1 MRRSRVPVLEK
12 RSSGSNT
19 KYNSSLRGTTSRGP
33 GKTRNNFS
41 VSMVSTRSGTESKTR
56 EDEREKEVEPTIE
69 IDLETPDQSVDEL
82 EKKTTE
88 STPMPNAE
96 EPNPKPMEFSPI
108 DDVEDAIGNTEETVK
123 EDSQVKKTSFT
134 ERLAMMV
141 GIKTKENVTEEPK
154 AERARTFGTVSTKTT
169 EANPREE
176 QTKAEAT
183 AEERPTADHEEA
195 TLELGDLMAK
205 LNQIDKK
212 LKHSEEDREV
222 IRKELRYNKHEYLDS
237 YFNLAKATD
246 ERLKEMTDKVEAT
259 NKEREGNIK
268 KDLQQLKNRYDDV
281 NSQIGSLEKRLD
293 TMSKNQAESSG
304 AIQTKLDAILRNSTS
319 QERPAADRT
328 QGTRVDFVEPQR
340 GKRQSTP
347 LPLTRNTVSIAP
359 TADKT
364 ITKSGNSNT
373 TSGPG
378 DSTASSNAGPDA
390 MTWAST
396 WEMMNR
402 TLEAYATRNTN
413 SSDRRDGKSRKTF
426 KKPKEFKDDSDGC
439 IDTWVEVMRLHLEQD
454 NLNDER
460 QACTA
465 ILSNLE
471 GTALKCVVAKKEE
484 ERDTADKIF
493 EILLNRF
500 GSGMKGHQAMMRF
513 EKRRQRDDESID
525 RFLDDLESLRR
536 RSDPEESTN
545 RRNFSIASKFIDGVK
560 SDDLRTMLATYYTL
574 SKDSAPT
581 PEEMRQKSREYMLMK
596 PKKYSY
602 TENRNTQGGSQ
613 PQRSSWYKP
622 RDDMDKR
629 RSCANCGSAD
639 HHVADC
645 TTYKQGMKSL
655 GYAPDEED
663 MSQMEEH
670 EYYSGL
676 IIKIGARC
684 FFCSQEGH
692 FRMDCPLFWEAVKD
706 QSHPKHKLALAAVQ
720 NQRNRQNEF
729 ESRNL
734 GAPSTELPTK
744 TVKAVTHV
752 NGAIES
758 AAGNSLEINYEK
770 AVTEA
775 IAKVKQDLAAKEIE
789 QRLKL
794 EIERQNFN
802 EALTGSNQTPEAVPG
817 STKTGNCNTV
827 KMVTGKPFGISKIG
841 ARIMSI
847 ITVGGHE
854 VTRNLSE
861 PSDQTIMHIDVYADY
876 LSCIS
881 PQTTSRAL
889 RALLMRGGSKSVRV
903 DSRYTEAYGPHEVML
918 NIDGINIYTKTMITC
933 DEDLIGQIYVGKEEL
948 KVRSIGHCAMLEED
962 AMHIGTEADVTGHV
976 LDISGKKTQLRGLL
990 DTGAVLSVIPIET
1003 WERMGFDKG
1012 DLIDSRIRLSAA
1024 NKGALR
1030 VLGRTIIA
1038 LNLGERNLWMSFI
1051 VVENLDESDQFIL
1064 GRDFIRN
1071 FDVTID
1077 LNNAMFRIRNPDRRY
1092 AIKPVNL
1099 IMANENKAQVFL
1111 SRRVRL

>member
-1 MRRSRVPVLEK
+1 
-12 RSSGSNT
+12 
-19 KYNSSLRGTTSRGP
+19 
-33 GKTRNNFS
+33 
-41 VSMVSTRSGTESKTR
+41 
-56 EDEREKEVEPTIE
+56 
-69 IDLETPDQSVDEL
+69 
-82 EKKTTE
+82 
-88 STPMPNAE
+88 
-96 EPNPKPMEFSPI
+96 
-108 DDVEDAIGNTEETVK
+108 
-123 EDSQVKKTSFT
+123 
-134 ERLAMMV
+134 
-141 GIKTKENVTEEPK
+141 
-154 AERARTFGTVSTKTT
+154 
-169 EANPREE
+169 
-176 QTKAEAT
+176 
-183 AEERPTADHEEA
+183 
-195 TLELGDLMAK
+195 
-205 LNQIDKK
+205 
-212 LKHSEEDREV
+212 
-222 IRKELRYNKHEYLDS
+222 
-237 YFNLAKATD
+237 
-246 ERLKEMTDKVEAT
+246 
-259 NKEREGNIK
+259 
-268 KDLQQLKNRYDDV
+268 
-281 NSQIGSLEKRLD
+281 
-293 TMSKNQAESSG
+293 
-304 AIQTKLDAILRNSTS
+304 
-319 QERPAADRT
+319 
-328 QGTRVDFVEPQR
+328 
-340 GKRQSTP
+340 
-347 LPLTRNTVSIAP
+347 
-359 TADKT
+359 
-364 ITKSGNSNT
+364 
-373 TSGPG
+373 
-378 DSTASSNAGPDA
+378 

-402 TLEAYATRNTN
+402 TLEAFATRNTD
-413 SSDRRDGKSRKTF
+413 SSDRREGKSRKTF

-596 PKKYSY
+596 PMKYSY
-602 TENRNTQGGSQ
+602 SENRNTQGGSQ

-645 TTYKQGMKSL
+645 TTYKQGMKGL

-676 IIKIGARC
+676 IVKIGARC
-684 FFCSQEGH
+684 FFCNQEGH

-706 QSHPKHKLALAAVQ
+706 KNHPKHKLVLAAVQ
-720 NQRNRQNEF
+720 NQRNRQTEF
-729 ESRNL
+729 DSRNS
-734 GAPSTELPTK
+734 GTPNTELPTK

-758 AAGNSLEINYEK
+758 TAGNPLEINYEK
-770 AVTEA
+770 AATEA
-775 IAKVKQDLAAKEIE
+775 INKVKQDLAAKEIE
-789 QRLKL
+789 QRLKQ

-802 EALTGSNQTPEAVPG
+802 EALTGLKPTSEVASG

-827 KMVTGKPFGISKIG
+827 KMVTGKSFGISKFG

-861 PSDQTIMHIDVYADY
+861 PCDQTTMHIDVYADY
-876 LSCIS
+876 MSGIS
-881 PQTTSRAL
+881 PQTNSRAL
-889 RALLMRGGSKSVRV
+889 RALLTRGRGVVSQ
-903 DSRYTEAYGPHEVML
+903 YAL
-918 NIDGINIYTKTMITC
+918 IT
-933 DEDLIGQIYVGKEEL
+933 
-948 KVRSIGHCAMLEED
+948 
-962 AMHIGTEADVTGHV
+962 GTPKLMVHT
-976 LDISGKKTQLRGLL
+976 R
-990 DTGAVLSVIPIET
+990 
-1003 WERMGFDKG
+1003 
-1012 DLIDSRIRLSAA
+1012 
-1024 NKGALR
+1024 
-1030 VLGRTIIA
+1030 
-1038 LNLGERNLWMSFI
+1038 
-1051 VVENLDESDQFIL
+1051 
-1064 GRDFIRN
+1064 
-1071 FDVTID
+1071 
-1077 LNNAMFRIRNPDRRY
+1077 
-1092 AIKPVNL
+1092 
-1099 IMANENKAQVFL
+1099 
-1111 SRRVRL
+1111 

>member
-1 MRRSRVPVLEK
+1 M
-12 RSSGSNT
+12 
-19 KYNSSLRGTTSRGP
+19 
-33 GKTRNNFS
+33 
-41 VSMVSTRSGTESKTR
+41 
-56 EDEREKEVEPTIE
+56 EPTIE
-69 IDLETPDQSVDEL
+69 IDLETPDQSVDEV

-88 STPMPNAE
+88 STPMPHME
-96 EPNPKPMEFSPI
+96 DQNPKTVEFSPI
-108 DDVEDAIGNTEETVK
+108 DALEDTTGNTRETVK
-123 EDSQVKKTSFT
+123 DDSQVKKTSFT
-134 ERLAMMV
+134 EKLAMMV
-141 GIKTKENVTEEPK
+141 GMKSKDNTAEESQTG
-154 AERARTFGTVSTKTT
+154 RARTFGTVSTKAT
-169 EANPREE
+169 EADPKEE
-176 QTKAEAT
+176 QARKEAT
-183 AEERPTADHEEA
+183 AENKITADHETA
-195 TLELGDLMAK
+195 TLELGDLMTK

-212 LKHSEEDREV
+212 LKYSEEDRDL
-222 IRKELRYNKHEYLDS
+222 IRKELKYNKHEYLDS

-246 ERLKEMTDKVEAT
+246 ERLQQMSDKVDAT
-259 NKEREGNIK
+259 NEERDKNIK
-268 KDLQQLKNRYDDV
+268 KDMQQLKNRYDDV
-281 NSQIGSLEKRLD
+281 NSQLGSLEKRMD
-293 TMSKNQAESSG
+293 IMNRNQAESSS
-304 AIQTKLDAILRNSTS
+304 AIQAKLDAILRNSAS
-319 QERPAADRT
+319 HERPAADRT

-340 GKRQSTP
+340 NKRQPTP
-347 LPLTRNTVSIAP
+347 LHLNRDAVSIAP
-359 TADKT
+359 TAAKT
-364 ITKSGNSNT
+364 IMKSGTSNT

-402 TLEAYATRNTN
+402 TLEAFATRNTD
-413 SSDRRDGKSRKTF
+413 SSDRRDGKSRKDF

-525 RFLDDLESLRR
+525 RFLDVLESLRR

-545 RRNFSIASKFIDGVK
+545 RRNFSIASKLIDGVK
-560 SDDLRTMLATYYTL
+560 SDDLRTMLSTYYTL

-581 PEEMRQKSREYMLMK
+581 PEEMRQKSREYMLME

-602 TENRNTQGGSQ
+602 SENRNTQGGGQ

-663 MSQMEEH
+663 MSQKEEH
-670 EYYSGL
+670 EYYNGL

-684 FFCSQEGH
+684 FFCNQKGH

-770 AVTEA
+770 AATEA

-802 EALTGSNQTPEAVPG
+802 EALTGSNQAPVAVPG

-861 PSDQTIMHIDVYADY
+861 PSDQTIRHIDVYADY

-889 RALLMRGGSKSVRV
+889 RALLTRGGSKSVRV
-903 DSRYTEAYGPHEVML
+903 DNRYTEAYGPHEVML

-1030 VLGRTIIA
+1030 VLGRTPIIA

-1099 IMANENKAQVFL
+1099 IMANENKAPVFL
-1111 SRRVRL
+1111 SRRVRLKANEAAIVSLRMKNYNELSDNK